1 MLRPR
6 ALPGL
11 GKVERS
17 HLIDQVI
24 AAYRKALKSH
34 IYKPGDRLPSE
45 NDMAGQLGVGR
56 STVREALR
64 VLRHLGLVE
73 SRNGRGAFVVRSD
86 SEAGSQAS
94 PISADVREIF
104 EFRYALE
111 FAVVRLAAE
120 RRSTRHLKALRAA
133 WKRSCEAA
141 KRGNARAFATSDM
154 DFHIRVAEASGNPLL
169 TEAYKAARRLM
180 EDASETLL
188 RLGPTAALLD
198 VHEDLV
204 LAIAR
209 RDSRAA
215 VAATERTFA
224 EISTRMRLADQTK

>member
-1 MLRPR
+1 MGRPR

-24 AAYRKALKSH
+24 AAYRKALKSRT
-34 IYKPGDRLPSE
+34 YKPGDRLPSE

-73 SRNGRGAFVVRSD
+73 SRNGRGAFVVRRD
-86 SEAGSQAS
+86 SEAGSQMS

-133 WKRSCEAA
+133 WTLVQRFADRKFDALG
-141 KRGNARAFATSDM
+141 RGVERYGNFEWVFSKEQSDLNR
-154 DFHIRVAEASGNPLL
+154 FVFVSLEPPRVSWRLQTLRGWGHDKSEPVL
-169 TEAYKAARRLM
+169 TGSA
-180 EDASETLL
+180 
-188 RLGPTAALLD
+188 
-198 VHEDLV
+198 
-204 LAIAR
+204 
-209 RDSRAA
+209 
-215 VAATERTFA
+215 
-224 EISTRMRLADQTK
+224 